1 MEKNSNNSNINSTMK
16 ALFDGMN
23 GFISSKT
30 VVGDAVNVDGAVLI
44 PLIDVSFGMG
54 AGAVLG
60 DKKDK
65 GAGGMNGKLSPSSV
79 IVIKDGYT
87 KVISLKNADAVTK
100 IVDMVPDIINR
111 ITKKDSAEVKEAVED
126 IRKDTKTTSDK

>member
-1 MEKNSNNSNINSTMK
+1 MRAP
-16 ALFDGMN
+16 AL
-23 GFISSKT
+23 
-30 VVGDAVNVDGAVLI
+30 
-44 PLIDVSFGMG
+44 
-54 AGAVLG
+54 
-60 DKKDK
+60 

-111 ITKKDSAEVKEAVED
+111 ITKKDSAEVKEAVDD
-126 IRKDTKTTSDK
+126 IKKDTKKTSDK

>member
-1 MEKNSNNSNINSTMK
+1 MEKNNINETMK

-23 GFISSKT
+23 GFISTKT
-30 VVGDAVNVDGAVLI
+30 VVGDAVKVDGAELI

-54 AGAVLG
+54 AGAFIG
-60 DKKDK
+60 DGKDK

-79 IVIKDGYT
+79 IVVKDGYT

-100 IVDMVPDIINR
+100 IVDMMPDIINR
-111 ITKKDSAEVKEAVED
+111 FSKKDSKEVKDAVEE
-126 IRKDTKTTSDK
+126 IKNKDLNETK